1 MNNNEHIDDN
11 ILAAFV
17 DNELDTETSESII
30 NAMEQNMDV
39 RERVY
44 NLRRAKDL
52 MKVAFSTAHTPAP
65 QKKIK
70 APVWKRHS
78 ISIAASL
85 VAISI
90 ASITGLSGYYYG
102 QQELA
107 GIDINTTAIQQQPD
121 KILLHISDSDTRHFA
136 TALNYVETFL
146 QANKNSGA
154 QIAVVANAGG
164 LDIMRAGVSPYEKQI
179 RNMIAKYDNVYFI
192 ACSNAI
198 RNLRAQGIQPILI
211 DQVKVEKPAM
221 DQIIE
226 YVQKGWT
233 YKKVQ
238 SLKQI

>member
-1 MNNNEHIDDN
+1 MNNNKHIEDH

-17 DNELDTETSESII
+17 DDELDTETSESII

-52 MKVAFSTAHTPAP
+52 MKVAFSTAHTPIP
-65 QKKIK
+65 PEKTQ
-70 APVWKRHS
+70 APVLKRYS
-78 ISIAASL
+78 MSIAASFI
-85 VAISI
+85 AISI
-90 ASITGLSGYYYG
+90 ALVTGLSGYYYA

-107 GIDINTTAIQQQPD
+107 ETGTHSAAIQQQPD
-121 KILLHISDSDTRHFA
+121 KVLLHISDSDTQQFA
-136 TALNYVETFL
+136 TALNYVEKFL
-146 QANKNSGA
+146 YENKNTNA

-192 ACSNAI
+192 ACANAI
-198 RNLRAQGIQPILI
+198 RNLRDQGIQPIII
-211 DQVKVEKPAM
+211 DKVKIEKPAM

-238 SLKQI
+238 SLNQI